1 MHLQIEELWSPDL
14 NPPSSGLPPDVRS
27 FSVFIQV
34 ALSEKAQEGTEVF
47 GFFVCSPGHSAPG
60 CQPCVC
66 LPTFDWLAIKRVV
79 SGLLDQCRSCTT
91 WDQVVEKLAPQ
102 LDYADK

>member
-1 MHLQIEELWSPDL
+1 MRLQIEDLWSPDL

-27 FSVFIQV
+27 FSVFMQV
-34 ALSEKAQEGTEVF
+34 SLSQQAHLGTEVF
-47 GFFVCSPGHSAPG
+47 GFFVFSPDRSAPD

-66 LPTFDWLAIKRVV
+66 LAAFEWSDIKQLISV
-79 SGLLDQCRSCTT
+79 LLEQCRSCST

-102 LDYADK
+102 LEYADQ